1 MNKASDHVKVD
12 QYVSVIGGSVNTE
25 QICCDGGRISAV
37 TTPGCWGPMIT
48 PRIFGGHEVIRP
60 VYIEGA
66 QPGDSVAIFIEK
78 VEVVSEFCSSGTGR
92 PNEGR
97 FDGDPSVK
105 AICPHCGISHPETYI
120 EGIGEEAIRCVK
132 CGNPIM
138 PQTYKN
144 GYTVAYSKEDDI
156 AVAVNPLGAAKIADM
171 TGKGEVFLPE
181 NSKQHLATII
191 GRSDFDGLPIR
202 SRPMVGNIGCIPS
215 VAIPSSKNTGDFS
228 GSLSKTD
235 LYSVPEANQ
244 ITDAHMDINLVGEGC
259 VVISPVLVEGAG
271 VYFGDVHLT
280 QGCGE
285 IAGHTLDI
293 CADVTVKV
301 KLLKGLK
308 VDGPVLLPTV
318 DELDSRFRP
327 FSDEEFAN
335 AEKLYKKY
343 CGGSLIRSYPIQI
356 VGTGNSMNAAF
367 DNALDRASSLT
378 GLSVDELK
386 NRTTVGGEI
395 RVGRTSGC
403 IYLTVMLDSDTL
415 EKAGL
420 LNTVLSHY
428 SKF

>member
-1 MNKASDHVKVD
+1 MKKASDFIKVD
-12 QYVSVIGGSVNTE
+12 QYVSVIGGSVDTD
-25 QICCDGGRISAV
+25 QVCCDGGIISAV

-78 VEVVSEFCSSGTGR
+78 VEVVSKFCSSGTGR

-105 AICPHCGISHPETYI
+105 AICPHCGISHPETYL
-120 EGIGEEAIRCVK
+120 EGSGEDAIRCVK

-144 GYTVAYSKEDDI
+144 GYTVAYSKENDI
-156 AVAVNPLGAAKIADM
+156 AVAVNPQGAAQIAEM

-191 GRSDFDGLPIR
+191 GRADFDGLPIR
-202 SRPMVGNIGCIPS
+202 SRPMVGNIGCVPS
-215 VAIPSSKNTGDFS
+215 VVIPSSKNTGDFS

-235 LYSVPEANQ
+235 LYPVPTASQ

-259 VVISPVLVEGAG
+259 VVISPVLVDGAG

-301 KLLKGLK
+301 KVLKGLK
-308 VDGPVLLPTV
+308 VEGPILLPAV
-318 DELDSRFRP
+318 NELDKRFRP

-335 AEKLYKKY
+335 AEKLYQQY
-343 CGGSLIRSYPIQI
+343 GGGKLLCSYPIQI
-356 VGTGNSMNAAF
+356 VGTGDSMNTAF
-367 DNALDRASSLT
+367 DNALERAAILT
-378 GLSVDELK
+378 GLSIDELK

-395 RVGRTSGC
+395 RIGRTSGC
-403 IYLTVMLDSDTL
+403 IYLTVMLDSNTL

-420 LNTVLSHY
+420 LDLVIAHY
-428 SKF
+428 SND